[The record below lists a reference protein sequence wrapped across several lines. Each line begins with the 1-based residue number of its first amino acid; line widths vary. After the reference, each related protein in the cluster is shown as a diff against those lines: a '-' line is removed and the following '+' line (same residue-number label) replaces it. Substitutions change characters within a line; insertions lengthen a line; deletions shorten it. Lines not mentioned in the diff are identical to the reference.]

1 MKRISILRSST
12 LAAAAIVA
20 GLATG
25 CASDHGGMSGT
36 GSSPSGSMGS
46 TRSSSTG
53 PSGTASSGAAGTMG
67 NNGTNNRSSTTPNHP
82 SIEGSGANAGTAP
95 GGASTSSAVP
105 TGPAR

>member
-46 TRSSSTG
+46 TRS
-53 PSGTASSGAAGTMG
+53 SSGAAGTMG